1 MVRRLVANVAPGSS
15 GVTGNESNDGE
26 GDGDGMLQ
34 VDCEERDVWNLVLG
48 REMSEVG
55 KDEERIEASTAQ
67 VSAFE
72 TDGLHAA
79 FCAAEYV
86 AKTMDASDFESE
98 LHRETEAFVLEAST
112 SSACCDSPVSLPTS
126 IPSSQVQR
134 AMLPSKTTSSE

>member
-1 MVRRLVANVAPGSS
+1 
-15 GVTGNESNDGE
+15 
-26 GDGDGMLQ
+26 
-34 VDCEERDVWNLVLG
+34 
-48 REMSEVG
+48 MSEVG

-72 TDGLHAA
+72 TDGLHPA
-79 FCAAEYV
+79 FCAAEYE

-112 SSACCDSPVSLPTS
+112 TSACCDSPVSLPTS